1 MAPMPASQPSR
12 KQERFDLRATPTQ
25 AAVIR
30 AAARQTDRTV
40 TDFVVETAV
49 LEAQRILADNTHFV
63 LRDADWRAFKE
74 ILDRP
79 PTFRPKLAA
88 LLEPDDVAPD

>member
-1 MAPMPASQPSR
+1 MPRAQPGR

-49 LEAQRILADNTHFV
+49 QEAQRILADNSHFV
-63 LRDADWRAFKE
+63 LRDADWRAFNE
-74 ILDRP
+74 ILDGP
-79 PTFRPKLAA
+79 PTSRPKLAA
-88 LLEPDDVAPD
+88 LLEPDDSTPA